1 MRQGVVRSV
10 KAFVFVTL
18 GGCLVLVHALLG
30 ASSWSKAA
38 AMGGALQLSILAA
51 LVLARSRQRFKWWI
65 ALGVTLLFVVA
76 ALRSDEHSI
85 LAVPGIPH
93 AIAYF
98 LLLLLFGSSLRP
110 GREAFITAGVRKIQN
125 PLPAN
130 LVAYTRYVTWAW
142 CCFFM
147 GQLAFSLILFLY
159 FSDEAWSFF
168 VTYLNLPLVALM
180 FAGEY
185 AYRVAYVPNRPR
197 STMSVVIRAF
207 AYTGAAPVK
216 EAAHPPPAHRDG
228 KS

>member
-1 MRQGVVRSV
+1 MRENVVRSV

-18 GGCLVLVHALLG
+18 GGCLVLVHALLS

-51 LVLARSRQRFKWWI
+51 LVLARSAQRFKWWI
-65 ALGVTLLFVVA
+65 ALGVTLLFVLA
-76 ALRSDEHSI
+76 ALQSGENSL

-98 LLLLLFGSSLRP
+98 LLLLLFGTSLRP
-110 GREAFITAGVRKIQN
+110 GREAFITAGVRKIQD

-130 LVAYTRYVTWAW
+130 LVAYTRNVTWAW
-142 CCFFM
+142 CCFFV
-147 GQLAFSLILFLY
+147 GQLTVSLVLLLY
-159 FSDEAWSFF
+159 LSDEAWSFF
-168 VTYLNLPLVALM
+168 VSYLNLPLVALM

-197 STMSVVIRAF
+197 ATMSAVIRAF
-207 AYTGAAPVK
+207 AYTGAEPATN
-216 EAAHPPPAHRDG
+216 AGAHRDG
-228 KS
+228 AS